1 MECFS
6 TKTDVFYNYCCK
18 AVYPDVCGSLEYAS
32 EIMLLKNS
40 KLETKLN
47 TDKYFQ
53 VPKVL
58 LKTFDSDNNSNPRM
72 QSKEKYLSI
81 LLSLSSLSFIK
92 QEAVSL
98 SSLSAIWLPQRPT
111 LGHKREDNL
120 TQPMLII
127 AFLSVFDKKSIESLE
142 VFS

>member
-18 AVYPDVCGSLEYAS
+18 AVYPDVCGSL
-32 EIMLLKNS
+32 K
-40 KLETKLN
+40 TKLN

-92 QEAVSL
+92 Q
-98 SSLSAIWLPQRPT
+98 
-111 LGHKREDNL
+111 
-120 TQPMLII
+120 
-127 AFLSVFDKKSIESLE
+127 
-142 VFS
+142 